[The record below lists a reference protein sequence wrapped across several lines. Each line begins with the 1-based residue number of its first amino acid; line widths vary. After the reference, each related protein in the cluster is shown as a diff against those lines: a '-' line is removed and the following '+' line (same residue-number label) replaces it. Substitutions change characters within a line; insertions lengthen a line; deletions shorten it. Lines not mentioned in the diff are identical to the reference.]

1 MNISMGMRAVTGA
14 ISSVSVERGKIKV
27 TVIGNTEP
35 RGICGSGLIDA
46 VAVFR
51 ELGLIGIFGE
61 ILSGEGS
68 LMVAGKVKLTQKDIN
83 EFQLAKAAIAA
94 GLRILT
100 EELSTDLSEVEEI
113 YIAGGFGSYL
123 NLRYV
128 VKTGM
133 IETEE
138 EKIRKMGNTALIG
151 AKMFLYENEGLLE
164 EILGKT
170 RYINLES
177 NPDFQDVYIDKMIF
191 S

>member
-1 MNISMGMRAVTGA
+1 MS
-14 ISSVSVERGKIKV
+14 
-27 TVIGNTEP
+27 VIGNREP

-51 ELGLIGIFGE
+51 ELGLIGTFGE

-68 LMVAGKVKLTQKDIN
+68 LTVAGKVKLTQKDIN

-100 EELSTDLSEVEEI
+100 RELSTDFSEVEEI
-113 YIAGGFGSYL
+113 YIAGSFGSYL
-123 NLRYV
+123 NLRHV
-128 VKTGM
+128 VETGI

-151 AKMFLYENEGLLE
+151 AKMFLYENDELIT

-170 RYINLES
+170 RPIHLERD
-177 NPDFQDVYIDKMIF
+177 PDFQDIYVGKMMF